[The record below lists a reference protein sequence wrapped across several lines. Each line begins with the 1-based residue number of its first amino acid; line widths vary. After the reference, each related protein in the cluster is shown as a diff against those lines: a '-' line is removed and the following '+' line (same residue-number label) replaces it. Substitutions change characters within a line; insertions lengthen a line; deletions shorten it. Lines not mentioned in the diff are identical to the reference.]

1 MCVLLLWWSS
11 SAGRKS
17 KAWFCDYAQDSNLKT
32 VIYMNKILI
41 QIYLSLDEKRYSSYV
56 KHFIIT
62 FPYDLPNLLITEINH
77 GEFKT
82 NDPIA
87 KVNFAKFEVFDITN
101 HENLFHEIFSPQSP
115 T

>member
-62 FPYDLPNLLITEINH
+62 FPYDLPNLLITKINY
-77 GEFKT
+77 
-82 NDPIA
+82 A
-87 KVNFAKFEVFDITN
+87 
-101 HENLFHEIFSPQSP
+101 
-115 T
+115 